1 MTDIKSAFNKLIEDA
16 KITNFRL
23 HDLRHTFAS
32 TLVMRGVPLNTVRQ
46 LLGHKDIKMT
56 LRYAHLSKDNL
67 ANAINLL

>member
-1 MTDIKSAFNKLIEDA
+1 MTDIKSAFNKLLEDA

-32 TLVMRGVPLNTVRQ
+32 NLVMRGVPLNTVRQ

-67 ANAINLL
+67 TNAINLL

>member
-1 MTDIKSAFNKLIEDA
+1 MTDIKSAFNKLIQDS
-16 KITNFRL
+16 KIVDFRL

-32 TLVMRGVPLNTVRQ
+32 NLVMRGVPLNTVRQ

-67 ANAINLL
+67 ASAIGLL